1 MIAGAN
7 LAVFIAASL
16 ALIVTPGPDMLYVI
30 SRGIAQ
36 GRATALIASIGISL
50 GLLTH
55 TMLAAFGLSILLA
68 QSPVAFLVVKY
79 AGAAYLVYLGARALL
94 SGERLALSKRGI
106 SLRHGAAF
114 RQGLLSNVLNPK
126 AALFVQAFL
135 PQFVVPERGDPATQ
149 VLVLGAILIV
159 MGLAFH
165 IAVAWFAG
173 AIGGWLRRRPGLDAW
188 LRRLTG
194 SIFVG
199 LGLRLALPERR

>member
-1 MIAGAN
+1 MAGAN

-30 SRGIAQ
+30 ARGIAQ
-36 GRATALIASIGISL
+36 GRAIALVASLGISL

-68 QSPVAFLVVKY
+68 QSPFAFLVVKY
-79 AGAAYLVYLGARALL
+79 AGAVYLIFLGARALL
-94 SGERLALSKRGI
+94 SGERLALSERGTT
-106 SLRHGAAF
+106 LRRGVAF

-135 PQFVVPERGDPATQ
+135 PQFVMPERGDPATQ
-149 VLVLGAILIV
+149 ILVLGAILIV

-165 IAVAWFAG
+165 IGVSCCAG
-173 AIGGWLRRRPGLDAW
+173 AVGGWLRRWPRLDVW